1 MRDHVR
7 IRFEFKLMGESEL
20 HGTKL
25 RFRISVSIMGRIRG
39 LSFLGSFRVRA
50 GFWLGPGTR
59 LDPLHVRL

>member
-1 MRDHVR
+1 
-7 IRFEFKLMGESEL
+7 MGESEL